1 MELSPKLN
9 TTNFGW
15 SEKCALRDSLCDIN
29 KEEMVTL
36 EKEISRLISKNF
48 PNLLD
53 SKLLELFKKY
63 PKPFKTGRR
72 VVLSSYVLGITADT
86 YYAHEADGV
95 HVSGSHYFDVMAYPM
110 KNHETFSIVKE
121 DLGKL
126 DPVDLEQIKSLYSK
140 YLELVYQRDVLLR
153 EFDNIKDS
161 IRTIGRLY
169 RVKKEWYEIL
179 VRKKYPEEAD
189 AVPEP
194 KKTPG
199 KRGPMTKLDDKA
211 KCMIDDL
218 KDVLDL

>member
-9 TTNFGW
+9 TANFGW
-15 SEKCALRDSLCDIN
+15 SEKCALRDSLNDTN
-29 KEEMVTL
+29 KEEMITL

-63 PKPFKTGRR
+63 PKPFNVGRR
-72 VVLSSYVLGITADT
+72 VVLSSYVLGITDDT
-86 YYAHEADGV
+86 YYAHEEDGIR
-95 HVSGSHYFDVMAYPM
+95 VSGSNYFDVMTYPM
-110 KNHETFSIVKE
+110 KNHETFSITKE
-121 DLGKL
+121 DLGKF

-140 YLELVYQRDVLLR
+140 YLELTYQKAVLLR
-153 EFDNIKDS
+153 EFDDIKNS

-169 RVKKEWYEIL
+169 RVRKEWYEIL
-179 VRKKYPEEAD
+179 VRKRYPEEAD
-189 AVPEP
+189 VVPEP
-194 KKTPG
+194 KKTSG